1 MRKDKVVAFQLRKDG
16 KSYREIQAEINV
28 SRSTLCD
35 WFKNEEWSNH
45 IKHKNNQNNVSLS
58 KERLL
63 KLNEGRSKMFEK
75 KYIQVEIE
83 AEKEFQIFKNDPLFM
98 AGLMIY
104 AGEGD
109 KKSSNISRV
118 SNSEFYLHNIFLKF
132 SEKYLYIQRVNIKM
146 AIIIYPDLDIN
157 VCLNKW
163 SEEVNISISN
173 FHKTQIIKGKE
184 KSKKLQY
191 GVGISIIS
199 TTVVIKKKILKW
211 LELTSVYGF

>member
-163 SEEVNISISN
+163 SEEVNILISN